1 MPRTKPSTWTTWED
15 MPIEEFRARHR
26 KAREKASLFVAEID
40 EIFPG
45 LVTLTAEQR
54 KVAPRL
60 RDGEHPMLL
69 KILDVAEKKPALFE
83 SLADE
88 DDGMNPGELETQL
101 LRDRIEKHSL
111 FLELG
116 ETLDPLSGKVSDTTL
131 YLATKFREVL
141 SAAYRIAKA
150 HAATDRTVNGMVAPV
165 IDFMRKGAVAAA
177 ATRAAKR
184 AQQEG

>member
-1 MPRTKPSTWTTWED
+1 M
-15 MPIEEFRARHR
+15 
-26 KAREKASLFVAEID
+26 AEID

-45 LVTLTAEQR
+45 LITLTAEQR

-60 RDGEHPMLL
+60 RDGEHLMLL

-116 ETLDPLSGKVSDTTL
+116 EALDPLSGKVSDTTL